1 VPTSDVITGLVRLV
15 IFAAG
20 VAAIPIVY
28 RSGGRRR
35 TYVIIACGLISVS
48 IPAGIQVLQYAF
60 AGQFHP
66 SLGVFGQVRL
76 DEAGYATILV
86 GLLSGLRDLRAYRDQ
101 LHRDYLTL
109 KRESSTDFLTG
120 LLSRRQ
126 AELLL
131 EFGAARASRSKSP
144 LGFIMMDL
152 DHFKTVNDTHG
163 HQAGDAV
170 LAHVGSILK
179 NRLRNSDIVAR
190 YGGEEFLIVIMEPN
204 LDTLMPLAENLRA
217 LIEQKPVRHGG
228 AEIPIRASF
237 GIALSPGDTEDA
249 VKEAIHKA
257 DQALYAAKT
266 RGRNQVVSW
275 DEIAPA
281 VQESAASVAQKN

>member
-1 VPTSDVITGLVRLV
+1 MPESDVITGLVRLV

-48 IPAGIQVLQYAF
+48 IPACIQVFQYAF

-66 SLGVFGQVRL
+66 SLGVFSQVRL

-86 GLLSGLRDLRAYRDQ
+86 GLLSGLRDLRAFRDK

-109 KRESSTDFLTG
+109 KRESATDFLTG

-131 EFGAARASRSKSP
+131 EFGAARARRSKSP

-152 DHFKTVNDTHG
+152 DHFKAVNDTHG

-170 LAHVGSILK
+170 LAHVGKILK
-179 NRLRNSDIVAR
+179 NRLRTSDIVAR
-190 YGGEEFLIVIMEPN
+190 YGGEEFLIVILEPN
-204 LDTLMPLAENLRA
+204 PDTLMPLAENLRA
-217 LIEQKPVRHGG
+217 LIEQKPVRHSGT
-228 AEIPIRASF
+228 EIPIRASF
-237 GIALSPGDTEDA
+237 GVALSPVDTEDA

-275 DEIAPA
+275 DQIAPQA
-281 VQESAASVAQKN
+281 QESAASLAQKN